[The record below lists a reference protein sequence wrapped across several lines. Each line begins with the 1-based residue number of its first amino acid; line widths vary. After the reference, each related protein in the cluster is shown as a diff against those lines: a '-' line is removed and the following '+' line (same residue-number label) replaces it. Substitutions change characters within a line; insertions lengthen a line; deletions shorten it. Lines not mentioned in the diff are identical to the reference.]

1 MHCYQL
7 HSPCIPAAY
16 QPALVLEFAR
26 SQELEDSSLLPGT
39 GLDVPALGGLHGQ
52 TLTPAGYLRLLHNL
66 ATALPN
72 GDTAFL
78 LGQTLLPGHQGP
90 ISHALLQAR
99 NLGQALELLLRH
111 QAWLSPLLA
120 PHLMQLGER
129 TLLYWT
135 DSCVTARQRG
145 FLVEMMMAA
154 VSSMARWLSGQRLPW
169 GYSFN
174 RTRPAHPEQYAVHL
188 GSTVQFNAYLD
199 AMSIDSRWLETPWP
213 RGSAM
218 GVHMALAAAE
228 REVGAHP
235 RRSLL
240 AALYDYLQEHIR
252 RAPSLEQCSAALGTS
267 PATLKRHLALHG
279 THFQAE
285 LDQVRT
291 HVTLQLIHNLGY
303 SNEQIAA
310 HLGFHDANNFR
321 RSFKRWTGLTPSVL
335 RSHLGDFREVH

>member
-16 QPALVLEFAR
+16 QPALTLEFAR
-26 SQELEDSSLLPGT
+26 NQELDYRDLLPGT
-39 GLDVPALGGLHGQ
+39 GLTAADLAAQ
-52 TLTPAGYLRLLHNL
+52 SLTPAGYLRLLHNL
-66 ATALPN
+66 ATALPD

-99 NLGQALELLLRH
+99 NLGQALELLLRY

-120 PHLMQLGER
+120 PHLMRQGEQ

-135 DSCVTARQRG
+135 DSCVSARQRT

-154 VSSMARWLSGQRLPW
+154 VSGMARWLSGQRLPW
-169 GYSFN
+169 QYSFN

-188 GSTVQFNAYLD
+188 GSQVQFNAYLD
-199 AMSIDSRWLETPWP
+199 AMAIASHWLEQPWP
-213 RGSAM
+213 RGSEM
-218 GVHMALAAAE
+218 GVQMALAAAE
-228 REVGAHP
+228 REIGQQP

-240 AALYDYLQEHIR
+240 AAVYDYLHEHIR
-252 RAPSLEQCSAALGTS
+252 QSPSLEQCSAALGTS
-267 PATLKRHLALHG
+267 PATLKRHLAAHD

-291 HVTLQLIHNLGY
+291 HVTLELIHNRGY
-303 SNEQIAA
+303 SNEQIAT

-321 RSFKRWTGLTPSVL
+321 RSFKRWTGLTPSVF
-335 RSHLGDFREVH
+335 RSHLFQLQASE

>member
-16 QPALVLEFAR
+16 QPALTLEFAR
-26 SQELEDSSLLPGT
+26 SQELEYRDLLHGT
-39 GLDVPALGGLHGQ
+39 GLTAADLAAQ
-52 TLTPAGYLRLLHNL
+52 SLTPAGYLRLLHNL
-66 ATALPN
+66 ASALPG

-99 NLGQALELLLRH
+99 NLGEALQLLLRY

-120 PHLMQLGER
+120 PHLMRQGEQ

-135 DSCVTARQRG
+135 DSCVTACQRT

-154 VSSMARWLSGQRLPW
+154 VSGMVRWLSGQRLPW
-169 GYSFN
+169 QYSFN

-188 GSTVQFNAYLD
+188 GSQVQFNAYLD
-199 AMSIDSRWLETPWP
+199 AMAIDSHWLEQAWP
-213 RGSAM
+213 RGSEI
-218 GVHMALAAAE
+218 GVQMALAAAE
-228 REVGAHP
+228 REIGLQP

-240 AALYDYLQEHIR
+240 AGLYDYLHEHIR
-252 RAPSLEQCSAALGTS
+252 QSPSLEQCSAALGTS
-267 PATLKRHLALHG
+267 PATLKRHLAVHD

-291 HVTLQLIHNLGY
+291 HVTLELIHNRGY

-321 RSFKRWTGLTPSVL
+321 RSFKRWTGLTPSVF
-335 RSHLGDFREVH
+335 RSHLFQLRTSE